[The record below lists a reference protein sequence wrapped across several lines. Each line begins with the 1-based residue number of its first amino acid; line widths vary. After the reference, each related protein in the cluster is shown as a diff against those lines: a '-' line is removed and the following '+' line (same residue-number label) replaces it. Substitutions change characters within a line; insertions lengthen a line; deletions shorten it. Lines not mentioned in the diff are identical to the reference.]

1 MLTPSAPPPPEIS
14 IGMPVYNGEETLANA
29 ISSILEQTYFNFEL
43 IISNNAS
50 TDSTAK
56 ICEYFSSIDSR
67 IRYSERAKN
76 ISVSENFKHV
86 LERAT
91 ASYFMWAAS
100 DDLWQ
105 PNWIEELL
113 PISQKFFC
121 LANGNC
127 VEINF
132 DGSVSTHIASGYQF
146 SFTGNPEQNRKQFF
160 LTPSFLG
167 TGNAIY
173 GIAPTQIF
181 SEMSSKLNGPR
192 GDVTFLYSLLS
203 KYQIRLNQNTT
214 RYVRLKPNFLS
225 DTERTNTTKQLTLR
239 YHFTYLPNMLRTVL
253 KSIYFCDYWRQS
265 SNSERVMLIF
275 RSPLAIIRAVVVIL
289 QSKIG
294 A

>member
-1 MLTPSAPPPPEIS
+1 MLTPSDPPPPEIS
-14 IGMPVYNGEETLANA
+14 IGMPVYNGEKTIANA

-67 IRYSERAKN
+67 IRYSERAQN
-76 ISVSENFKHV
+76 IGGAGNFKHV

-100 DDLWQ
+100 DDLWE

-113 PISQKFFC
+113 PVSQKFFC

-132 DGSVSTHIASGYQF
+132 DGTVSNHIASGYQF
-146 SFTGNPEQNRKQFF
+146 SFTGNPDQNRKQFF

-167 TGNAIY
+167 TVNAIY

-181 SEMSSKLNGPR
+181 KEMFSKLNGPH
-192 GDVTFLYSLLS
+192 GDITFLYSLLS
-203 KYQIRLNQNTT
+203 KYQIRLNQKTT
-214 RYVRLKPNFLS
+214 RYVRLQPNFLPDPRQVKS
-225 DTERTNTTKQLTLR
+225 TKKLTLR
-239 YHFTYLPNMLRTVL
+239 YHVTYFPNMVRTVL
-253 KSIYFCDYWRQS
+253 KSVYFCDYWRHS
-265 SNSERVMLIF
+265 SNSERVMLLF
-275 RSPLAIIRAVVVIL
+275 RSPLVIIRAMVVIL
-289 QSKIG
+289 QSKIR